1 MIVRP
6 FRSWPE
12 FRCAFPVQAQGAEEN
27 IRQFQ
32 ALRDMLVTKKPQPG
46 RVREIFDTGHRP
58 RCYILTCHVLVGM
71 PILSL
76 KNTYRPLLETP
87 RKVGHARRLKHLA
100 DLELVASCPLD
111 VLQLCWADDG
121 LE

>member
-1 MIVRP
+1 M
-6 FRSWPE
+6 
-12 FRCAFPVQAQGAEEN
+12 
-27 IRQFQ
+27 
-32 ALRDMLVTKKPQPG
+32 
-46 RVREIFDTGHRP
+46 
-58 RCYILTCHVLVGM
+58 LTCHVLVGM